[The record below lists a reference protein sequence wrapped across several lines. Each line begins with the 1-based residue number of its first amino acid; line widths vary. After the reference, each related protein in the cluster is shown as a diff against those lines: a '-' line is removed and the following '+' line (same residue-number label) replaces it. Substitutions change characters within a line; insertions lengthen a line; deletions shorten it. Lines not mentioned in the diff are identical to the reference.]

1 MKRMTR
7 TRIVFFSVIGLIVL
21 ILMISLA
28 TQAIDTRLLSQLFI
42 AATIFSVGVVAVD
55 MLGLL
60 GGDGGEAAEAGG
72 DSGGDS
78 GEFGEL
84 GEAGDVSDGGEAAG
98 VDNGEVDWAPDSGEE
113 FGPGDTHTGHLGDQ
127 GSPVL
132 SALTYL
138 RMFVYFCLG
147 FGPVGWFAMAG
158 GRNPAIALLLAAAV
172 GSLAVF
178 IAQAFFRFQRSDTDS
193 TVRSNELLRQ
203 QATVLVGLSDTTLGR
218 VRVQLG
224 MSILEPYARA
234 AHEGAS
240 FQKGDTVR
248 IVQVTDD
255 CVYVE

>member
-60 GGDGGEAAEAGG
+60 GGDGGEATEA
-72 DSGGDS
+72 GGDS
-78 GEFGEL
+78 GEFGDL
-84 GEAGDVSDGGEAAG
+84 GEVGDASNGGEAVGA
-98 VDNGEVDWAPDSGEE
+98 DSGEIDWTPDSGEE
-113 FGPGDTHTGHLGDQ
+113 FGPGDTHAGHLGDQ

-240 FQKGDTVR
+240 TSILGRFEKRLRIGDFDNAP
-248 IVQVTDD
+248 IQ
-255 CVYVE
+255 

>member
-21 ILMISLA
+21 ILIISLA

-42 AATIFSVGVVAVD
+42 AATILSVGVVAVD

-60 GGDGGEAAEAGG
+60 GGDGGGAAESGG

-78 GEFGEL
+78 GEFGDVSDV
-84 GEAGDVSDGGEAAG
+84 GEAGGA
-98 VDNGEVDWAPDSGEE
+98 DNGEIDWTPDLGED
-113 FGPGDTHTGHLGDQ
+113 FGPGDTHTGHWGDQ
-127 GSPVL
+127 ASPVL

-172 GSLAVF
+172 GSFAVF

-218 VRVQLG
+218 IRVQLG

-234 AHEGAS
+234 AHKGAS

-248 IVQVTDD
+248 IVQVADD

>member
-60 GGDGGEAAEAGG
+60 GGDGAEAAEAGG
-72 DSGGDS
+72 ESG

-84 GEAGDVSDGGEAAG
+84 GEVGDVSDGSEAAG
-98 VDNGEVDWAPDSGEE
+98 ADDGELDWTPDSGEE
-113 FGPGDTHTGHLGDQ
+113 FGSGDTHAGHLGDQ

-158 GRNPAIALLLAAAV
+158 GRNPALALLLAAVV

-234 AHEGAS
+234 ARKGAS

-248 IVQVTDD
+248 IVQVADD
-255 CVYVE
+255 CVFVE